1 MKKLIA
7 IAAFLFCINTSYSQ
21 RILTP
26 MDEGSKVHFVIKNFG
41 IKTGGDLTGLKGTMK
56 FDPNNLSVWAFD
68 VTVDAATINTDN
80 SSRDGHLRKEEYF
93 DVKKYPAIHIVST
106 KIQATDKPG
115 IYILTADLTVKDV
128 TKPVKFNFKVNKRN
142 DGYVFSGEFPMNR
155 RDFNVGGNSVSLADN
170 LKVSLSI
177 FAK

>member
-1 MKKLIA
+1 MKKLIT
-7 IAAFLFCINTSYSQ
+7 ITAFLFCINTSYSQ

-41 IKTGGDLTGLKGTMK
+41 IKTGGDITGLKGTMK

-68 VTVDAATINTDN
+68 ITVDAATINTDN

-115 IYILTADLTVKDV
+115 IYILTADLTVKGI

-142 DGYVFSGEFPMNR
+142 DGYVFSTRHKNR
-155 RDFNVGGNSVSLADN
+155 CQYQ
-170 LKVSLSI
+170 
-177 FAK
+177 